1 MNVTDKPLNLDPNL
15 LKAGYNGVDDSK
27 VAAESKQAELAP
39 ILFGSNVL
47 VSYGITDIEAL
58 VAQLKNENA
67 DTRLSLK
74 LKSLSTIAD
83 GLSTQ
88 QLQALEKALALA
100 NSVKGLEKA
109 QSDLKSG
116 VEKSQAEL
124 VALQLQ
130 AESLERQVE
139 NARENAKEY
148 NKSVEE
154 QQAKKAE
161 IDKKIAE
168 LEADTESD
176 HAAEIAELRA
186 QSESLAASIKTAEDA
201 VATENRKIADATA
214 ALEGAKAR
222 MATLEKG
229 IAEDTAAI
237 ERNKNE
243 ISGMNSQISVCL
255 ASIDESAL
263 KTLAKEVVQ
272 LVPAAE
278 ETAESPH
285 DVEKREEKAEAND
298 VLAVIRDS
306 LDAIARD
313 ILDEVAER
321 RVDMV

>member
-1 MNVTDKPLNLDPNL
+1 MNVTDKPINLDPNL
-15 LKAGYNGVDDSK
+15 IKAGYNGVDDSK
-27 VAAESKQAELAP
+27 VAAESKQAQLAP

-58 VAQLKNENA
+58 VAQLRNENA

-74 LKSLSTIAD
+74 LKSLSSIAD

-88 QLQALEKALALA
+88 QLQALEKSLALA
-100 NSVKGLEKA
+100 SSVKEL
-109 QSDLKSG
+109 
-116 VEKSQAEL
+116 EKSQNDLQAGIDRAKAEL
-124 VALQLQ
+124 VTLQMQ
-130 AESLERQVE
+130 TESLERQIE

-148 NKSVEE
+148 NKAVQE

-161 IDKKIAE
+161 IDQKIAE
-168 LEADTESD
+168 LEADTASD
-176 HAAEIAELRA
+176 HAAEIAELRERSDA
-186 QSESLAASIKTAEDA
+186 LGASIRTSEDA
-201 VATENRKIADATA
+201 AAAENRKIADATA

-243 ISGMNSQISVCL
+243 IAGLRSQISACF
-255 ASIDESAL
+255 ASIDESSL
-263 KTLAKEVVQ
+263 KTLAKEVAA
-272 LVPAAE
+272 LAPPAE
-278 ETAESPH
+278 EAESPH
-285 DVEKREEKAEAND
+285 DVEKREEKAEATD
-298 VLAVIRDS
+298 IVAIIRDS